1 MKVRIGI
8 GMPSLQPQDDVADLV
23 ERMDDRGVDSA
34 WFSEVVH
41 QPHLDPVVAMAYT
54 LACTERLKVGTG
66 VMVLP
71 GRHPVL
77 VAKQLASLARVAPRR
92 VLPVF
97 GVHPA
102 RPAERS
108 AFVAPDGRLGA
119 VFDESLALVRQLLNT
134 PAVTFHGE
142 FFQVEDAGV
151 GFVPERPLD
160 IWLGGQAPVALRR
173 IGRLADGWL
182 ASFVTPSEAA
192 AGIDVITAAAAE
204 VGRTMD
210 DEHYGVSLAVC
221 FGELPASLVEAAR
234 RRRPDIDPAVLA
246 PVGWDA
252 LAQLIGQ
259 FTEAGVSKFVVR
271 PAVTPQDWPRFIDEF
286 VERMLPL
293 QVDLSA

>member
-1 MKVRIGI
+1 VKVRIGI
-8 GMPSLQPQDDVADLV
+8 GMPNLRPQDDVGEL
-23 ERMDDRGVDSA
+23 MKLFDDRGVDSV

-41 QPHLDPVVAMAYT
+41 GPQLDPVVAITYA
-54 LACTERLKVGTG
+54 LARTQRLKVGTG

-77 VAKQLASLARVAPRR
+77 VAKQLASLARIAPRR

-97 GVHPA
+97 GVQPA

-108 AFVAPDGRLGA
+108 AFAVPEGKLAA
-119 VFDESLALVRQLLNT
+119 VFDESLALVRELLT
-134 PAVTFHGE
+134 KPTVTFHGE
-142 FFQVEDAGV
+142 FFTVDDAGV

-192 AGIDVITAAAAE
+192 AGIEVIGGAAAE
-204 VGRTMD
+204 AGRTMD
-210 DEHYGVSLAVC
+210 AEHYGVSLAVC
-221 FGELPASLVEAAR
+221 FGSPPPALLEAAR
-234 RRRPDIDPAVLA
+234 RRRPDLDPAVFA

-252 LAQLIGQ
+252 LTDVVDA
-259 FTEAGVSKFVVR
+259 FTTAGVSKFVVR
-271 PAVTPQDWPRFIDEF
+271 PALPPESWAGFVDEF
-286 VERMLPL
+286 VTRMSPL
-293 QVDLSA
+293 QT

>member
-8 GMPSLQPQDDVADLV
+8 GMPNLRPQDDVADLV
-23 ERMDDRGVDSA
+23 ECFDSRGVDSV

-41 QPHLDPVVAMAYT
+41 GPHLDPVVAMTYA
-54 LACTERLKVGTG
+54 LARTQRLKVGTG

-97 GVHPA
+97 GVQPA

-108 AFVAPDGRLGA
+108 AFDVPDGRLAA
-119 VFDESLALVRQLLNT
+119 VFDESLALVRLLLSE
-134 PAVTFHGE
+134 PKVSFHGE
-142 FFQVEDAGV
+142 YFDVDDAGV
-151 GFVPERPLD
+151 GFLPERPLD
-160 IWLGGQAPVALRR
+160 IWLGGRASVALRR

-192 AGIDVITAAAAE
+192 AGIEVIASAAADA
-204 VGRTMD
+204 GRAMD

-221 FGELPASLVEAAR
+221 FGEVPPTLLAAAR
-234 RRRPDIDPAVLA
+234 QRRPDLDPAVLA

-252 LAQLIGQ
+252 LIDLIGD
-259 FTEAGVSKFVVR
+259 FTAVGVSKFVVR
-271 PAVTPQDWPRFIDEF
+271 PAVTPDDWPRFVDEF
-286 VERMLPL
+286 VER
-293 QVDLSA
+293 LSPVQDGPSA

>member
-8 GMPSLQPQDDVADLV
+8 GMPNLQPQNDVAALMQLFDG
-23 ERMDDRGVDSA
+23 RGVDSV

-41 QPHLDPVVAMAYT
+41 GPHLDPAVAMAFA
-54 LACTERLKVGTG
+54 LARTTRLKVGTG

-97 GVHPA
+97 GVQPA

-108 AFVAPDGRLGA
+108 AFAVPDGKLAA
-119 VFDESLALVRQLLNT
+119 VFDESLALVRLLLSE
-134 PAVTFHGE
+134 PRVTFHGE
-142 FFQVEDAGV
+142 FFSVDDAGI

-160 IWLGGQAPVALRR
+160 IWLGGSAPAALRR

-182 ASFVTPSEAA
+182 ASFITPAEAA
-192 AGIDVITAAAAE
+192 AGIEVITAAAAE
-204 VGRTMD
+204 EGRTMD

-221 FGELPASLVEAAR
+221 FDEVPTQLLEAAR
-234 RRRPDIDPAVLA
+234 RRRPDLDPALFA

-252 LAQLIGQ
+252 LIDVIGV
-259 FTEAGVSKFVVR
+259 FTTAGVSKFVVR
-271 PAVTPQDWPRFIDEF
+271 PAVPPSDWRGFVDAF
-286 VERMLPL
+286 VERLAPL
-293 QVDLSA
+293 QT

>member
-8 GMPSLQPQDDVADLV
+8 GMPNLRPLDDVAELMQL
-23 ERMDDRGVDSA
+23 MDHRGVDSV

-41 QPHLDPVVAMAYT
+41 GPQLDPVVAMTYALDRT
-54 LACTERLKVGTG
+54 QRLKVGTG

-97 GVHPA
+97 GVQPA

-108 AFVAPDGRLGA
+108 AFTVPEGKLAA
-119 VFDESLALVRQLLNT
+119 VFDESLALVRELLSK
-134 PAVTFHGE
+134 PSVTFHGE
-142 FFQVEDAGV
+142 FFSVQDAGV
-151 GFVPERPLD
+151 GFLPERPLD
-160 IWLGGQAPVALRR
+160 IWLGGSAPVALRR

-182 ASFVTPSEAA
+182 ASFVTPAEAE
-192 AGIDVITAAAAE
+192 AGIDAITTAAREA
-204 VGRTMD
+204 GRTMD

-221 FGELPASLVEAAR
+221 FGEVPAQLVEAAR
-234 RRRPDIDPAVLA
+234 RRRPDLDPALFA

-252 LAQLIGQ
+252 LIEVIAA
-259 FTEAGVSKFVVR
+259 FMAVGVSKFVVR
-271 PAVTPQDWPRFIDEF
+271 PALPPADWPRFVDEF
-286 VERMLPL
+286 VERMSPL
-293 QVDLSA
+293 QT